1 MKDLVKAVAL
11 FGIAILTL
19 VAVSSEDV
27 FAQPDRSKGSQNDRS
42 RKARIERA
50 ERSIN
55 SPKASSRIGRL
66 QWGRPPTPSAR
77 AKRTERSRQSQSVRN
92 LRRAK
97 PQRQSHVRKSQPRKR
112 NARAQRRQA
121 FPDLR
126 HWAQRLPR
134 QPRGGYRNNLRL
146 PGYPGPDIRYRRWAY
161 PPVLP
166 EEIWRLQRRLGRG
179 GFWGLPGLPEI
190 AKIRRRHLP
199 APIPRIVQTPVYCGP
214 PILQD
219 LLCHIGAKKRKL
231 ARILMGVQTVIGA
244 LSGLGC
250 PPGAPPGASCAPVP
264 PGPWYPPPHPFA
276 P

>member
-66 QWGRPPTPSAR
+66 QWGRPTTPSAR

-134 QPRGGYRNNLRL
+134 QPRGGY
-146 PGYPGPDIRYRRWAY
+146 PTFGTGDGPTHRSCPKRFGASKDGWA
-161 PPVLP
+161 
-166 EEIWRLQRRLGRG
+166 EEASGVC
-179 GFWGLPGLPEI
+179 PD
-190 AKIRRRHLP
+190 
-199 APIPRIVQTPVYCGP
+199 Y
-214 PILQD
+214 
-219 LLCHIGAKKRKL
+219 RKL
-231 ARILMGVQTVIGA
+231 RK
-244 LSGLGC
+244 SGGDIF
-250 PPGAPPGASCAPVP
+250 
-264 PGPWYPPPHPFA
+264 PHLYRE
-276 P
+276 

>member
-1 MKDLVKAVAL
+1 MKDLATAVGL
-11 FGIAILTL
+11 IGIAILTL
-19 VAVSSEDV
+19 AAVSGEDV
-27 FAQPDRSKGSQNDRS
+27 FAQRDRSKGSHDDRS

-66 QWGRPPTPSAR
+66 QWGRPTAPSER
-77 AKRTERSRQSQSVRN
+77 AKRTERSRRSRSVRN
-92 LRRAK
+92 LRRAE
-97 PQRQSHVRKSQPRKR
+97 PQRQSHVRKSRPQKR
-112 NARAQRRQA
+112 NARAPRRQA

-126 HWAQRLPR
+126 HWARRLPR
-134 QPRGGYRNNLRL
+134 QPRAGYRNNLRF

-161 PPVLP
+161 PPAPP
-166 EEIWRLQRRLGRG
+166 EEIWRLQRRLSRG
-179 GFWGLPGLPEI
+179 GLWGVPGLPEI

-199 APIPRIVQTPVYCGP
+199 GPIPRIVQPPVYCGP
-214 PILQD
+214 PILQE

-231 ARILMGVQTVIGA
+231 AKILMGVQTVLGA

-250 PPGAPPGASCAPVP
+250 PPGAPGAPCAPVP
-264 PGPWYPPPHPFA
+264 PAPWHPPSYPFA